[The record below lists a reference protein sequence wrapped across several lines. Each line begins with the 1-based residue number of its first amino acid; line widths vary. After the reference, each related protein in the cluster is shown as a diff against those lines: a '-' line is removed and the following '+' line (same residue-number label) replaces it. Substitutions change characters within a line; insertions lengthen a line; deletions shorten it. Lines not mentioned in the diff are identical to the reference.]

1 MIMNNTLEMC
11 KLTHVPIFVC
21 PVRFLHISPTISV
34 TAIRLLSGCTLLH
47 VEQDYVLK
55 MTAL

>member
-1 MIMNNTLEMC
+1 MNNTLEMC